1 MKKIFLCIALSAMI
15 LLPTVPASAKAKVSI
30 NKTSIALAKTK
41 TYNLKL
47 KNNKQKI
54 KWTSSNKKIA
64 IVSKKGTVKG
74 ISNGST
80 KITAKAGKKKYSC
93 NVYIGKKIFENK
105 YIKLYYTGIS
115 NKYLTF
121 AVTNKVS
128 HKLDVSMTS
137 ASVDGRTL
145 TSNNIANVDSSCNN
159 LKKWQT
165 KKLTYKIKLKNK
177 SHKKLA
183 FTGEIFDLNNDGY
196 TVGSFYKDNIAIG
209 TTSSDEWET
218 PINKKLVASDSCANI
233 FLCELSSKNQTYY
246 LENKLKQGFLITTDS
261 FKVNGIEQNE
271 SVDYSDICIPPK
283 SVAMYSTYYPVNL
296 QSANING
303 IFWICNL
310 SGTTITEPTFKYQVK

>member
-1 MKKIFLCIALSAMI
+1 MKKKFLCIALSAMM
-15 LLPTVPASAKAKVSI
+15 LLPTMPIHAKSKVTI
-30 NKTSIALAKTK
+30 NKTSIALTK
-41 TYNLKL
+41 SKNYKLKL

-64 IVSKKGTVKG
+64 TVSKKGTVKG

-80 KITAKAGKKKYSC
+80 KITAKVGKKKYSC
-93 NVYIGKKIFENK
+93 NVYVGKKIFENK

-137 ASVDGRTL
+137 TSVDGKTL
-145 TSNNIANVDSSCNN
+145 TSSNIANIDSTCSY
-159 LKKWQT
+159 LKKGQT
-165 KKLTYKIKLKNK
+165 KKLIYKIKLKNT

-196 TVGSFYKDNIAIG
+196 TVGAFYKDNITIG
-209 TTSSDEWET
+209 ATSSNEWKV
-218 PINKKLVASDSCANI
+218 PSNKELIVSDSYANI
-233 FLCELSSKNQTYY
+233 FLCESSSKKQTYY
-246 LENKLKQGFLITTDS
+246 LENKSKQGFLITTDS

-296 QSANING
+296 QSTSING

-310 SGTTITEPTFKYQVK
+310 SGTTITEPTFKY

>member
-1 MKKIFLCIALSAMI
+1 MKKKFLCVALSAMM
-15 LLPTVPASAKAKVSI
+15 LLPTIPVSAKSKVSI
-30 NKTSIALAKTK
+30 NKTSIALVKTK

-64 IVSKKGTVKG
+64 TVSKKGTVKG

-80 KITAKAGKKKYSC
+80 KVTAKVGKKKYSC
-93 NVYIGKKIFENK
+93 NIYVGKKIFENK
-105 YIKLYYTGIS
+105 YIKLYYTGIN

-137 ASVDGRTL
+137 TSVDGKTL
-145 TSNNIANVDSSCNN
+145 TSNNIANIDSTCSD
-159 LKKWQT
+159 LKKGQT
-165 KKLTYKIKLKNK
+165 KKLIYKIKLKNT

-196 TVGSFYKDNIAIG
+196 TVGAFYKDNITIG
-209 TTSSDEWET
+209 TTSSNEWKVSS
-218 PINKKLVASDSCANI
+218 NKELIVSDSYANI
-233 FLCELSSKNQTYY
+233 FLCESSSKKQTYY
-246 LENKLKQGFLITTDS
+246 LENKSKQGFLITTDS

-296 QSANING
+296 QSTSING

-310 SGTTITEPTFKYQVK
+310 SGTTITEPTFKY

>member
-1 MKKIFLCIALSAMI
+1 MKKKFLCIALSAMM
-15 LLPTVPASAKAKVSI
+15 LLPTIPVSAKSKVSI
-30 NKTSIALAKTK
+30 NKTSIALVKTK

-64 IVSKKGTVKG
+64 TVSKKGTVKG

-80 KITAKAGKKKYSC
+80 KVTAKVGKKKYSC
-93 NVYIGKKIFENK
+93 NIYVGKKIFENK
-105 YIKLYYTGIS
+105 YIKLYYTGIN

-137 ASVDGRTL
+137 TSVDGKTL
-145 TSNNIANVDSSCNN
+145 TSNNIANIDSTCSD
-159 LKKWQT
+159 LKKGQT
-165 KKLTYKIKLKNK
+165 KKLIYKIKLKNT

-196 TVGSFYKDNIAIG
+196 TVGAFYKDNITIG
-209 TTSSDEWET
+209 TTSSNEWKVSS
-218 PINKKLVASDSCANI
+218 NKELIVSDSYANI
-233 FLCELSSKNQTYY
+233 FLCESSSKKQTYY
-246 LENKLKQGFLITTDS
+246 LENKSKQGFLITTDS

-296 QSANING
+296 QSTSING

-310 SGTTITEPTFKYQVK
+310 SGTTITEPTFKY